1 MLRRH
6 PWAVL
11 WSAAAVTGV
20 ASIGRDVSHR
30 GSPGVVAGWEL
41 LWLLLTVLA
50 ALVCLAAIL
59 RLMLDDRAPHVPR
72 RRR

>member
-11 WSAAAVTGV
+11 WSAAVVTGV
-20 ASIGRDVSHR
+20 ASVGRDLADR
-30 GSPGVVAGWEL
+30 GSPGIVAGWEL
-41 LWLLLTVLA
+41 AWLLLTVLA
-50 ALVCLAAIL
+50 GAVCLAAIL

-72 RRR
+72 GRR